1 LGEKREFVIVGTAT
15 VIWSI
20 WKTRNLACFD
30 KKWPDEPFS
39 VVLNFLYINTL
50 SLLQVKEGA
59 RNRLEFYAKVLEKV
73 AKEAFGARRCWAAWT
88 PRLTM

>member
-1 LGEKREFVIVGTAT
+1 LEGEKREFVTVGTAA

-39 VVLNFLYINTL
+39 VVQKNCFDINTW
-50 SLLQVKEGA
+50 SLLQVKEDA
-59 RNRLEFYAKVLEKV
+59 RSRLEFRARVLERVAMKVL
-73 AKEAFGARRCWAAWT
+73 GSRRSWIS
-88 PRLTM
+88 